1 MTDITRKEWLE
12 LRDDVTAIRTMLDGT
27 IQTIDD
33 HETRIRET
41 EKWKWG
47 MPVSVLAALAVFFGA
62 K

>member
-1 MTDITRKEWLE
+1 MNDISRDEWLE
-12 LRDDVTAIRTMLDGT
+12 LRDDVTAVRTMLDGMLS
-27 IQTIDD
+27 TIDD

-47 MPVSVLAALAVFFGA
+47 MPVSVIAALAVFFGA